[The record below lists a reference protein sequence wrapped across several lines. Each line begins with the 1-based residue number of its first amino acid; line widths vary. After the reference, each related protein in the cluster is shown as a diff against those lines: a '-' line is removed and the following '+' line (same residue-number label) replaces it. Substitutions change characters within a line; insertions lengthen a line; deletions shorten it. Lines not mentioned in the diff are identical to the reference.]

1 MSSRWS
7 HIRSQSSWVLSV
19 SSIMACSRR
28 LNLGSN
34 LTSSSK
40 TRTFW
45 RLCST
50 TWRWQNTQTLGLKWK
65 RATSAALLRL
75 IFGHRF
81 LRWLFCFFKPKCWV
95 TLTVLVFPRFTV
107 VINNAVSVCLFSGQS
122 WMRLTSYGHTT
133 LNTPECVWSQK
144 LSGIRSG

>member
-45 RLCST
+45 RSRST
-50 TWRWQNTQTLGLKWK
+50 TWRWQNTNTGVKMKACHECCSPW
-65 RATSAALLRL
+65 
-75 IFGHRF
+75 F
-81 LRWLFCFFKPKCWV
+81 LAIVFCGDCFFKTKK
-95 TLTVLVFPRFTV
+95 LSHLNSLLVFPRFTV
-107 VINNAVSVCLFSGQS
+107 AINDAVSVCLFFGQS
-122 WMRLTSYGHTT
+122 WVRLTAYSHTT
-133 LNTPECVWSQK
+133 LSTPERVWSQK
-144 LSGIRSG
+144 LSGVRSG